1 MSMSDENNYTEE
13 AKLNRVLGIAKILFK
28 TNPVDVPKNRY
39 NDPYEFTLPKSLES
53 LPLDT
58 NFIRALCVANEKN
71 FDNWGNMEDKDI
83 VIPKLKKF
91 KIKTEFSGSEAVVR
105 RYQDEVEAYDEYDLS
120 NALNNCDPCMDEGEE
135 YDAEFFDREGD
146 WNILDIQ
153 QISEDVN
160 RIKQVMGLITEQD
173 NKKED
178 CMETEGAKIAFRK
191 AWDVEM
197 LKAKEENGCEKD
209 QPCSYNSEQTMSMYT
224 AATKAK
230 EEYCKNQLNESKM
243 SEINLEGYKKKEMMG
258 IIVEYNDMDASP
270 TDNNDLCDELTIS
283 SVDELLSKL
292 RGMNIPKKDK
302 PKIIN
307 LIKKMK
313 KETELLD
320 SDLDI
325 SNTYLRYIQN
335 ILCTYSKED
344 LQNLDELKTVNESKM
359 SEINLE
365 GYKKK
370 TIEEGNND
378 WVEIL
383 DRFPDEFQR
392 EIIDERPEGSK
403 SDIKLIQN
411 WELDPNYPIT
421 MNLLNLLQTKSVKEA
436 IGRTPRHVME
446 MIKTNPRYRLELEDV
461 EHVSDTEIGRK
472 FGLKS
477 GEIFDQNPKRY
488 EEYANYDPETAE
500 PSTMVNGELYWGMGR
515 LIAALLRGDLT
526 IKVWSVVDETVI

>member
-243 SEINLEGYKKKEMMG
+243 SEINLEGYKKK
-258 IIVEYNDMDASP
+258 A
-270 TDNNDLCDELTIS
+270 
-283 SVDELLSKL
+283 
-292 RGMNIPKKDK
+292 
-302 PKIIN
+302 
-307 LIKKMK
+307 
-313 KETELLD
+313 
-320 SDLDI
+320 
-325 SNTYLRYIQN
+325 
-335 ILCTYSKED
+335 
-344 LQNLDELKTVNESKM
+344 
-359 SEINLE
+359 
-365 GYKKK
+365 
-370 TIEEGNND
+370 IEEGNND

-461 EHVSDTEIGRK
+461 EHVSDTEIGHK

-477 GEIFDQNPKRY
+477 GEIFDQNPERY

>member
-1 MSMSDENNYTEE
+1 MEKSLAN
-13 AKLNRVLGIAKILFK
+13 KILTLTK
-28 TNPVDVPKNRY
+28 KQW
-39 NDPYEFTLPKSLES
+39 NDKSPWKGWVISSPYEISIPKSIES
-53 LPLDT
+53 LPIDT
-58 NFIRALCVANEKN
+58 DFLRALLVQNRNSFEE
-71 FDNWGNMEDKDI
+71 WGKMDDSKIIIPTIKTYDI
-83 VIPKLKKF
+83 VTTF
-91 KIKTEFSGSEAVVR
+91 TGSEIVKR
-105 RYQDEVEAYDEYDLS
+105 DYGHRLTGYDEYDIES
-120 NALNNCDPCMDEGEE
+120 RLNNCDPCWDEGDEL
-135 YDAEFFDREGD
+135 DAEWMDREGD
-146 WNILDIQ
+146 WELTNVEQVTEDI
-153 QISEDVN
+153 N
-160 RIKQVMGLITEQD
+160 RI
-173 NKKED
+173 
-178 CMETEGAKIAFRK
+178 
-191 AWDVEM
+191 
-197 LKAKEENGCEKD
+197 
-209 QPCSYNSEQTMSMYT
+209 
-224 AATKAK
+224 
-230 EEYCKNQLNESKM
+230 
-243 SEINLEGYKKKEMMG
+243 KEMMG

-270 TDNNDLCDELTIS
+270 TDNNDLCDELTINS
-283 SVDELLSKL
+283 IDELLSKL

-370 TIEEGNND
+370 AIEEGNKE

-403 SDIKLIQN
+403 SDIKSIKN
-411 WELDPNYPIT
+411 WKLDPNYPIT

-446 MIKTNPRYRLELEDV
+446 MIKTNPRYRLELKDV
-461 EHVSDTEIGRK
+461 EHISDTEVGRK

-477 GEIFDQNPKRY
+477 DEIFDQNPERY

-526 IKVWSVVDETVI
+526 IKVWAVHDFTTNRP